1 MRDVLQIDWIQSQVY
16 MYFVDVFNSLNLNII
31 FIRYMNDVF
40 PYDFICIEGN
50 IGAGKT
56 SFCEHL
62 HREYKCSLVLEQF
75 DDNPFLPYFYQ
86 DRERYAFPV
95 ELFFMTER
103 YKQMED
109 TLMQPDLFAPFTV
122 SDYFFTKSLL
132 FAQNN
137 LVASEYKLFQKMFS
151 ALEASFPKPEIL
163 VYFHRD
169 VDILMDLISRRGRSY
184 EKLIRKD
191 YLKEIQDTYF
201 DYFRNIVSYPVIIID
216 LNTIDF
222 VKDTVNY
229 ESIKHILKSKYLP
242 GVHRISLI
250 V

>member
-1 MRDVLQIDWIQSQVY
+1 
-16 MYFVDVFNSLNLNII
+16 
-31 FIRYMNDVF
+31 MNGVF

-56 SFCEHL
+56 SFCEEL
-62 HREYKCSLVLEQF
+62 HKEYQCSLVLEQF
-75 DDNPFLPYFYQ
+75 YDNPFLPYFYE
-86 DRERYAFPV
+86 DKERYAFPV

-103 YKQMED
+103 YKQLEN
-109 TLMQPDLFAPFTV
+109 TLLQPDLFAPFTV
-122 SDYFFTKSLL
+122 ADYFFTKSLL

-137 LVASEYKLFQKMFS
+137 LITSEFKLFQKMFN
-151 ALEASFPKPEIL
+151 ALEVSFPKPEIL

-169 VDILMDLISRRGRSY
+169 VDVLVELVKKRGRDY
-184 EKLIRKD
+184 EKMIKRD
-191 YLKEIQDTYF
+191 YLLEIQNTYF
-201 DYFRNIVSYPVIIID
+201 DYFRNIISFPVIIID

-222 VKDTVNY
+222 LDEPKNY
-229 ESIKHILKSKYLP
+229 EAIKHILKSKYLP